1 MMKTDNEQIDKA
13 LQRAF
18 EKKKD
23 FKDLV
28 YIWLAEVAIISILA
42 AAIFF

>member
-1 MMKTDNEQIDKA
+1 MYNEQIDKA
-13 LQRAF
+13 LQKAF

-23 FKDLV
+23 IIDLV
-28 YIWLAEVAIISILA
+28 YIWLGEVAIITILA

>member
-1 MMKTDNEQIDKA
+1 MYNEQIDKA

-23 FKDLV
+23 IMDLV
-28 YIWLAEVAIISILA
+28 YIWLGEVALVSILA

>member
-1 MMKTDNEQIDKA
+1 MQNAQIDKA

-23 FKDLV
+23 FKDLM
-28 YIWLAEVAIISILA
+28 YIFLGEVAFFTILA